1 MKIPLGFAVIAVA
14 LIMVPGMGMAQM
26 GCPDLELSTVIQEVW
41 GESALL
47 VLPDGSGPPLTDAY
61 RSDRTLI
68 DATIFLN
75 LYSSCPPTGPMAGYP
90 AEDMWLES
98 TVGNLVFCPGGSI
111 ADGPTDGEGSTW
123 WSGALSGGGWDSG
136 SMIIRLATGDTPGL
150 QLLPLLVNSPDLNGD
165 LTVNLQDVALFAE
178 DFFSAPYEL
187 RSDLHFDRVIN
198 LSDLSVMTGKVGKTC
213 P

>member
-1 MKIPLGFAVIAVA
+1 
-14 LIMVPGMGMAQM
+14 
-26 GCPDLELSTVIQEVW
+26 
-41 GESALL
+41 
-47 VLPDGSGPPLTDAY
+47 
-61 RSDRTLI
+61 
-68 DATIFLN
+68 
-75 LYSSCPPTGPMAGYP
+75 
-90 AEDMWLES
+90 
-98 TVGNLVFCPGGSI
+98 
-111 ADGPTDGEGSTW
+111 
-123 WSGALSGGGWDSG
+123 
-136 SMIIRLATGDTPGL
+136 MIIRLATGDTPGL